1 MQKSSRLLLV
11 CVLLLCVVL
20 SSMVLGATSI
30 ITSNTLK
37 NQITPKEQAQFQVI
51 IHNTADVRQRYSIFS
66 FVQGWNVDPSPL
78 KDRIIDLE
86 AGQTYT
92 ALVLVQPTD
101 SFAPGIYFIPL
112 SVESDLGVK
121 ESLPLKV
128 YLAPESPYDYLP
140 VIKVSVDMN
149 DKIVPH
155 NPVSI
160 KLFLENKNPLHL
172 GNMTLRLQSEMPE
185 FNKEMLIDL
194 PPLQKKTIELSVLP
208 NEYQQPKEYSLFFVF
223 ERKGQTVK
231 VLEKKVEVVPIVSDF
246 AVDVKQQTIFL
257 KNFYSLTFTNKG
269 NVLNTQEVKYPT
281 TLWNSL
287 FTQGEA
293 RTLVENG
300 QRYLAWDLTLAPGES
315 MVVTFV
321 VNFRILIYILLFIG
335 VAALFYWF
343 VQPPVSLKK
352 KAVTTHGGEEGTL
365 SEIKITLEL
374 ENVSSNPL
382 KEVTVTDIVPA
393 IVNVERSLDL
403 GTLRPKE
410 ITHTKHG
417 TKVTW
422 SLVELDAHEHRII
435 TYKVRAK
442 LNILGTFSLPRAV
455 VEFGKGKHR
464 KGKAYSNLFRIGV
477 E

>member
-11 CVLLLCVVL
+11 CVLLLSVIL
-20 SSMVLGATSI
+20 SSMVLAATSI

-78 KDRIIDLE
+78 KDKIIDLE
-86 AGQTYT
+86 AGQSYT
-92 ALVLVQPTD
+92 ALVLIQPTD

-160 KLFLENKNPLHL
+160 KLFLENKNPLNL

-246 AVDVKQQTIFL
+246 AVDVKQQTVFL

-293 RTLVENG
+293 RTLAENG

-343 VQPPVSLKK
+343 VQPPLSLKK

>member
-1 MQKSSRLLLV
+1 
-11 CVLLLCVVL
+11 
-20 SSMVLGATSI
+20 MVLAATSI

-78 KDRIIDLE
+78 KDKIIDLE
-86 AGQTYT
+86 AGQSYT
-92 ALVLVQPTD
+92 ALVLIQPTD

-160 KLFLENKNPLHL
+160 KLFLENKNPLNL

-246 AVDVKQQTIFL
+246 AVDVKQQTVFL

-293 RTLVENG
+293 RTLAENG

-343 VQPPVSLKK
+343 VQPPLSLKK

>member
-1 MQKSSRLLLV
+1 VQKSSRLLLV
-11 CVLLLCVVL
+11 CVLLLSVIL
-20 SSMVLGATSI
+20 SSMVLAATSI

-78 KDRIIDLE
+78 KDKIIDLE
-86 AGQTYT
+86 AGQSYT
-92 ALVLVQPTD
+92 ALVLIQPTD

-160 KLFLENKNPLHL
+160 KLFLENKNPLNL

-246 AVDVKQQTIFL
+246 AVDVKQQTVFL

-293 RTLVENG
+293 RTLAENG

-343 VQPPVSLKK
+343 VQPPLSLKK